1 MRHFKDIGA
10 LDRILTIRK
19 KTDSGSDI
27 YGHPTIESTVD
38 IDVNAAYSFA
48 SKDEQNELEKETQYE
63 KLHFVIRYFS
73 GLSLE
78 HKAVFESNVYDIIN
92 IMPIGRRYL
101 QKITLK
107 RVD

>member
-1 MRHFKDIGA
+1 M
-10 LDRILTIRK
+10 DRRLTIRTVATTA
-19 KTDSGSDI
+19 TDD
-27 YGHPTIESTVD
+27 YGHILTSTNTD
-38 IDVNAAYSFA
+38 TDVNAAYSFA

-78 HKAVFESNVYDIIN
+78 HKAVFESNVYDIVN